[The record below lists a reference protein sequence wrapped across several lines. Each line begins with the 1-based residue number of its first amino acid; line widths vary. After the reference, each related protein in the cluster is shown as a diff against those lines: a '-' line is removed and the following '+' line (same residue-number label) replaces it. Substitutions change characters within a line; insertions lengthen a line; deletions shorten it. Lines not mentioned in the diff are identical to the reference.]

1 MAIQFQRD
9 ASQPV
14 GEGELFALE
23 SESAG
28 EQMENLRGEGT
39 DTAMAVRQI
48 RNRLNIEAVALIDD
62 SGLTEAATSPSLE
75 GDVVDNE
82 LLLYGLSV
90 KSMSAVAAPVSDSIL
105 IDGVIESPSGSI
117 AYQVL
122 QPLESGGGLL
132 LYYDITELLER
143 RARNQGI
150 QRTTLQLLAVGGF
163 FLLLAAILV
172 IGRSFVKRSIREMAF
187 EADVLRQLSTEL
199 EAHNR
204 ELSVARS
211 EAERALALA
220 EEKNRIR
227 AEFVLMINHELRTP
241 LTTLVT
247 GADLLIHE
255 PLLAEDERKNLLR
268 QMSADGR
275 RLQEMIGQMLAVA
288 RIENRGLNFTMS
300 DVAIAD
306 VLDDLERKH
315 PRLLIDRHFLDYVPV
330 PVEIRTEATTLSQL
344 LSSLID
350 NALTHGAARV
360 AVRAMPD
367 LPFEP
372 LWKVGSTPAEA
383 AFLLVEDDGPGIE
396 PSFLPRAFEKFEK
409 HSRSSGT
416 GLGLYM
422 AKMMIEALGGSLMVD
437 SSPAG
442 TTMAV
447 AIPLSASRL
456 PVGALT

>member
-1 MAIQFQRD
+1 
-9 ASQPV
+9 
-14 GEGELFALE
+14 
-23 SESAG
+23 
-28 EQMENLRGEGT
+28 
-39 DTAMAVRQI
+39 
-48 RNRLNIEAVALIDD
+48 
-62 SGLTEAATSPSLE
+62 
-75 GDVVDNE
+75 
-82 LLLYGLSV
+82 
-90 KSMSAVAAPVSDSIL
+90 
-105 IDGVIESPSGSI
+105 
-117 AYQVL
+117 
-122 QPLESGGGLL
+122 
-132 LYYDITELLER
+132 
-143 RARNQGI
+143 
-150 QRTTLQLLAVGGF
+150 
-163 FLLLAAILV
+163 
-172 IGRSFVKRSIREMAF
+172 
-187 EADVLRQLSTEL
+187 
-199 EAHNR
+199 
-204 ELSVARS
+204 
-211 EAERALALA
+211 
-220 EEKNRIR
+220 
-227 AEFVLMINHELRTP
+227 
-241 LTTLVT
+241 
-247 GADLLIHE
+247 
-255 PLLAEDERKNLLR
+255 
-268 QMSADGR
+268 
-275 RLQEMIGQMLAVA
+275 
-288 RIENRGLNFTMS
+288 MS

-372 LWKVGSTPAEA
+372 LWKVGSTPADA